1 MEMESYQMDESLDQ
15 DLARLLA
22 LNSSITLGLH
32 AYIDIMVNDQGW
44 DISQIHNFITSYY
57 DDPDQEFSAA
67 LYEAMVDNPSN
78 YLEYYVGYLE
88 FSDMREKAEEALGE
102 AFDLV
107 EFHRFLLDTGP
118 APFSVLRKG
127 LERWIQEQDA

>member
-1 MEMESYQMDESLDQ
+1 MAAGQLDESLDK
-15 DLARLLA
+15 DVAKLLS

-44 DISQIHNFITSYY
+44 GIDQIHSFITDYY
-57 DDPDQEFSAA
+57 DDPDKEFSAA
-67 LYEAMVDNPSN
+67 LYQAMVDNPAN

-88 FSDMREKAEEALGE
+88 FSDMREKAEEALGQD
-102 AFDLV
+102 FDPV
-107 EFHRFLLDTGP
+107 EFHRYLLDAGP

-127 LERWIQEQDA
+127 LERWIREQGN